1 MGCRDVSIP
10 DLCRQKISPRLVNEL
25 SSASAAER
33 SYRVVI
39 TMTDSIGVKDAVP
52 ALSVASPSVATGL
65 LTAAEIRTL
74 CSLNQVR
81 FIDYSKQYHPL
92 NPN

>member
-1 MGCRDVSIP
+1 MGCRDVSIT
-10 DLCRQKISPRLVNEL
+10 DLCRQKISPRLINEL

-52 ALSVASPSVATGL
+52 TLSVASPSVATGL
-65 LTAAEIRTL
+65 LTAAEIRKL